1 VKIPLNFNRFYN
13 RHKAGQRIIK
23 HQNDIPDSMVPESYD
38 FTNIG
43 GYDFMGPVR
52 NQGPC
57 GSCYTVSFVQ
67 VIEARLNLKY
77 GK

>member
-1 VKIPLNFNRFYN
+1 
-13 RHKAGQRIIK
+13 
-23 HQNDIPDSMVPESYD
+23 
-38 FTNIG
+38 
-43 GYDFMGPVR
+43 MGPVR
-52 NQGPC
+52 NQGAC